1 MYKSNMPPQTLIY
14 LSELRTLING
24 EMFKADFILGLIE
37 EGLTAE
43 DIVNRIRD

>member
-14 LSELRTLING
+14 FTEIRKLINA
-24 EMFKADFILGLIE
+24 EMLKADFILGLIE

-43 DIVNRIRD
+43 DVVNRIRD